1 MIDHVTKAILS
12 ATEAK
17 QIVDT
22 TLIHDL
28 WSGYGKI
35 MRCKLEVGVIPSV
48 VVKHVQLL
56 TSLDHPRGWNTNRSH
71 EKNTSPI
78 SLKSNGMQA

>member
-1 MIDHVTKAILS
+1 MFTNLFNLDRVYFTPS
-12 ATEAK
+12 
-17 QIVDT
+17 
-22 TLIHDL
+22 
-28 WSGYGKI
+28 
-35 MRCKLEVGVIPSV
+35 IPSV